1 MERKRF
7 IILAILMLLVG
18 GIILGTLWLTGQLF

>member
-1 MERKRF
+1 MDRKRF

-18 GIILGTLWLTGQLF
+18 GIILMTLWLAGLLF

>member
-7 IILAILMLLVG
+7 IVLVILMLLVG
-18 GIILGTLWLTGQLF
+18 GIVLMSLWLAGRLF

>member
-1 MERKRF
+1 MDRKRL

-18 GIILGTLWLTGQLF
+18 GIILMTLWLAGLLF